1 MLTIGSELVLPAS
14 GRACR
19 VRRLLGEG
27 SQGVVFEAE
36 VPGSGLLA
44 LKWYYAHTA
53 SSAQRRAIDDLVD
66 RGAPSDR
73 FLWPV
78 EVVDQ
83 PPVVGFGYLMPLRP
97 PQYVGL
103 SELLAGK
110 VDIPFSVAT
119 ALCMQLSQSFL
130 RLHSEGLCYRD
141 ISFGNVFF
149 DPTTGQPLICDNDNV
164 GIDGASSS
172 AVLGTRR
179 FMAPEIV
186 RGEAQPSTQT
196 DLYSLAVLL
205 FYILVVGHPLVGR
218 RELRFDCWDN
228 EAENFLFG
236 SDPLFVFDPD
246 DDSNAP
252 HPELHAS
259 VLANWPLYP
268 RFVRELFTTAFT
280 RGVRDPRNGRVR
292 EGVWRKAMSQLRDA
306 IVECP
311 VCERENLWDEPG
323 PERPRGA
330 DGTGPERPRGAD
342 GTVAIECWAC
352 DASIDSP
359 VRLRFDGS
367 YLVLN
372 RHTRVY
378 RHHLERD
385 YDFGAVVAEVVQ
397 HPSRPGVWG
406 LRNASDRQWR
416 VSPPGGSTYEIGPGQ
431 TVALIPETIIDLG
444 AARATIVA

>member
-1 MLTIGSELVLPAS
+1 MLTIGSELVLPVS

-27 SQGVVFEAE
+27 SQGVVFEAD
-36 VPGSGLLA
+36 VAGADLLA

-53 SSAQRRAIDDLVD
+53 SSAQRRGIEDLVD

-73 FLWPV
+73 FLWPA

-83 PPVVGFGYLMPLRP
+83 PPIVGFGYLMPLRP
-97 PQYVGL
+97 AQYVGL

-119 ALCMQLSQSFL
+119 SLCMELAQSFL

-149 DPTTGQPLICDNDNV
+149 DPATGRPLICDNDNV
-164 GIDGASSS
+164 GIDGQSSS

-228 EAENFLFG
+228 EAESFLFG

-311 VCERENLWDEPG
+311 VCERENLWDESPG
-323 PERPRGA
+323 PERPRSA
-330 DGTGPERPRGAD
+330 DR
-342 GTVAIECWAC
+342 TVAIECWAC
-352 DASIDSP
+352 GASIDSP

-372 RHTRVY
+372 RSTRVF

-385 YDFGAVVAEVVQ
+385 YDFATVVAEVVQ
-397 HPSRPGVWG
+397 LS
-406 LRNASDRQWR
+406 
-416 VSPPGGSTYEIGPGQ
+416 
-431 TVALIPETIIDLG
+431 LIHI
-444 AARATIVA
+444 

>member
-1 MLTIGSELVLPAS
+1 MLTIGSEIVLPMS

-36 VPGSGLLA
+36 TSDGETLA
-44 LKWYYAHTA
+44 LKWYYPHTA
-53 SSAQRRAIDDLVD
+53 SSSQRRGIEELVD
-66 RGAPSDR
+66 RGAPSER
-73 FLWPV
+73 FLWPQ
-78 EVVDQ
+78 EVVEQ
-83 PPVVGFGYLMPLRP
+83 PPVVGFGYLMPIRP
-97 PQYVGL
+97 PEYVGL
-103 SELLAGK
+103 ADLLAGK

-119 ALCMQLSQSFL
+119 SLCMELAQSFL
-130 RLHSEGLCYRD
+130 RLHSQGLCYRD

-149 DPTTGQPLICDNDNV
+149 DPATGRPLICDNDNV
-164 GIDGASSS
+164 GIDGQSSS

-186 RGEAQPSTQT
+186 RGDAQPSTQT

-228 EAENFLFG
+228 EAESFLFG
-236 SDPLFVFDPD
+236 TDPLFVFDPD

-268 RFVRELFTTAFT
+268 RFVRDLFTSAFT
-280 RGVRDPRNGRVR
+280 RGITDPRNGRVR

-311 VCERENLWDEPG
+311 VCERENLWDDTT
-323 PERPRGA
+323 GA
-330 DGTGPERPRGAD
+330 ID
-342 GTVAIECWAC
+342 CWAC
-352 DASIDSP
+352 DATIDPP
-359 VRLRFDGS
+359 VRLRFEGS

-372 RHTRVY
+372 RTTRVF

-385 YDFGAVVAEVVQ
+385 YDFGTVVAEVVQ
-397 HPSRPGVWG
+397 HPTRPDVWG
-406 LRNASDRQWR
+406 LRNRRDRPWR
-416 VSPPGGSTYEIGPGQ
+416 VSPPGGSTYEVGPTQ
-431 TVALIPETIIDLG
+431 TVSLIPGTFLDLG
-444 AARATIVA
+444 GATATILA

>member
-36 VPGSGLLA
+36 VPGSDLLA
-44 LKWYYAHTA
+44 LKWYYTHTA
-53 SSAQRRAIDDLVD
+53 SSAQRRAIEDLVD

-164 GIDGASSS
+164 GIDGESSS

-228 EAENFLFG
+228 EAESFLFG
-236 SDPLFVFDPD
+236 SHPLFVFDPD

-311 VCERENLWDEPG
+311 VCERENLWDET
-323 PERPRGA
+323 
-330 DGTGPERPRGAD
+330 TGP
-342 GTVAIECWAC
+342 IECWAC
-352 DASIDSP
+352 DASIDPP

-372 RHTRVY
+372 RNTHVY

-385 YDFGAVVAEVVQ
+385 YDFGTVVAEVVQ
-397 HPSRPGVWG
+397 HPSRPDVWG

>member
-27 SQGVVFEAE
+27 SQGVVFEAD
-36 VPGSGLLA
+36 VAGTDPQA

-73 FLWPV
+73 FLWPA
-78 EVVDQ
+78 EVVEQ
-83 PPVVGFGYLMPLRP
+83 PPVAGFGYLMPLRP
-97 PQYVGL
+97 LQYVGL

-119 ALCMQLSQSFL
+119 TLCMELAQSFL
-130 RLHSEGLCYRD
+130 RLHSDGLCYRD

-149 DPTTGQPLICDNDNV
+149 DPETGRPLICDNDNV
-164 GIDGASSS
+164 GIDGQSTS

-228 EAENFLFG
+228 EAESFLFG

-268 RFVRELFTTAFT
+268 RAVRELFTAAFT
-280 RGVRDPRNGRVR
+280 RGLRDPRNGRVR
-292 EGVWRKAMSQLRDA
+292 EGVWRKAMSQLRDS

-311 VCERENLWDEPG
+311 VCERENLWDDAG
-323 PERPRGA
+323 G
-330 DGTGPERPRGAD
+330 
-342 GTVAIECWAC
+342 AIECWAC
-352 DASIDSP
+352 DAVIDPP

-367 YLVLN
+367 YVVLN
-372 RHTRVY
+372 RATRVY

-385 YDFGAVVAEVVQ
+385 YDFTTVVAEVVQ
-397 HPSRPGVWG
+397 HPTRPDVWG
-406 LRNASDRQWR
+406 LRNAGGGRWR

-431 TVALIPETIIDLG
+431 TVALIPDTIVDLG